1 LALRPFAK
9 GRLIC
14 VFGCGGDRDRGKRP
28 IMGRI
33 AVTRADVVIVLGGQ
47 VAPDRTRPYNFLQG
61 RLDTAAALVAA
72 SRGAPGFFAREEL
85 AVRQF
90 TGAGITLGSVLA
102 ALVYGG
108 IQTGLTEEL
117 VFRGLIGGSLGRR
130 LPLPWANLGQ
140 ALVFS
145 LLHLPAL
152 LVAPELWPM
161 MAAVAAVALFMG
173 WLRLRSGSI
182 LGPWMVHAAANVT
195 TALIAAA
202 QSTM

>member
-1 LALRPFAK
+1 MLAYIVPSA
-9 GRLIC
+9 LIQLLL
-14 VFGCGGDRDRGKRP
+14 
-28 IMGRI
+28 
-33 AVTRADVVIVLGGQ
+33 LGGVPLLLYGLYHRIRHQ
-47 VAPDRTRPYNFLQG
+47 RSWREIAQRAGLSAGDLRYAGYALAAALAV
-61 RLDTAAALVAA
+61 AAALVAA

-90 TGAGITLGSVLA
+90 TGAGITLESVLA